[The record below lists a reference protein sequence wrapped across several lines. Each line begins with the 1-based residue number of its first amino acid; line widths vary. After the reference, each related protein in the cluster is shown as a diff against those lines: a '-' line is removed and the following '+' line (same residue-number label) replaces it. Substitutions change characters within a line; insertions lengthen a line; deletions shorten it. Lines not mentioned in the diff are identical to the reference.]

1 MKVVATPGNI
11 YHVEGWTNAD
21 HQRYTTGIADSLFS
35 VTAPPMFPTLSR
47 LTLTVVSDTLAMANL
62 ALNGYLVDVEAG
74 GFATYYSDKPL
85 TLSPVETNAAV
96 YTVASV
102 ADSIVVLSE
111 ALGEIPSMTPLLVH
125 NR

>member
-11 YHVEGWTNAD
+11 YHVEGWTNA
-21 HQRYTTGIADSLFS
+21 TP
-35 VTAPPMFPTLSR
+35 V
-47 LTLTVVSDTLAMANL
+47 DTLITHATVSVSTEDMSASAN
-62 ALNGYLVDVEAG
+62 
-74 GFATYYSDKPL
+74 FATYYSDKPL
-85 TLSPVETNAAV
+85 TLSSVETNAAV

-102 ADSIVVLSE
+102 AESIVVLSE

>member
-1 MKVVATPGNI
+1 
-11 YHVEGWTNAD
+11 
-21 HQRYTTGIADSLFS
+21 
-35 VTAPPMFPTLSR
+35 MFPTLSR

-62 ALNGYLVDVEAG
+62 ALNGYLVDVESG

-85 TLSPVETNAAV
+85 TLSSVETNAAV

>member
-1 MKVVATPGNI
+1 
-11 YHVEGWTNAD
+11 
-21 HQRYTTGIADSLFS
+21 
-35 VTAPPMFPTLSR
+35 MFPTLSR

-85 TLSPVETNAAV
+85 TLSSVETNAAV

>member
-1 MKVVATPGNI
+1 MV
-11 YHVEGWTNAD
+11 
-21 HQRYTTGIADSLFS
+21 
-35 VTAPPMFPTLSR
+35 PTLSR

-62 ALNGYLVDVEAG
+62 ALNGYLVDVESG

-85 TLSPVETNAAV
+85 TLSPVETNSAV